1 MADAGGGG
9 GGGGFGSV
17 PPPPIRPDAFL
28 RLKFLHRQNRVS
40 FFNWLIFNVGRALH
54 LPLNLIPGIFNYVI
68 GFGYPFMISSPLLA
82 KQYFPRQ
89 QIFLGS
95 PLQVNQKAYAK
106 QAKKCRSV
114 IKILVTPS
122 ACSQFLGFRS
132 HDGEHFTTMHTT
144 PFLLLFSFWLGHA
157 TSSPGC
163 FSMALEASPN

>member
-1 MADAGGGG
+1 MQEEGVGGGPDP
-9 GGGGFGSV
+9 S
-17 PPPPIRPDAFL
+17 PPPHPIRPDACL
-28 RLKFLHRQNRVS
+28 RLKFLHRQNRIS
-40 FFNWLIFNVGRALH
+40 FFNWLIFWCWTRVAFATK
-54 LPLNLIPGIFNYVI
+54 LNSRDIQICNWFW
-68 GFGYPFMISSPLLA
+68 YPFMISSPLLA

-114 IKILVTPS
+114 IKILVTLS

-132 HDGEHFTTMHTT
+132 HDGEHFATMHTT

>member
-1 MADAGGGG
+1 
-9 GGGGFGSV
+9 
-17 PPPPIRPDAFL
+17 
-28 RLKFLHRQNRVS
+28 
-40 FFNWLIFNVGRALH
+40 
-54 LPLNLIPGIFNYVI
+54 
-68 GFGYPFMISSPLLA
+68 MISSPLLA

-122 ACSQFLGFRS
+122 VCSQFLGFRS
-132 HDGEHFTTMHTT
+132 HDSEHFATMHTT
-144 PFLLLFSFWLGHA
+144 PFPLLFSFWLGHA

-163 FSMALEASPN
+163 FSMALEASPNLNTIFIHEYIKIIRQGDHYSLTNYNASLVN